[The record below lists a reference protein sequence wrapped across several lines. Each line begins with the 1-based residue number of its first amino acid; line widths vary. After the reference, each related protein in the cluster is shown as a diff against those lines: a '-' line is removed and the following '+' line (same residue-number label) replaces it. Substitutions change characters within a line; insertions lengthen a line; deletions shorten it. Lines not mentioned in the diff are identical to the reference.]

1 MSVLDSD
8 PLPEPVLVFENTKVR
23 CGEGAERDGAMTL
36 EEVMLGSI
44 QQTDKISSHH

>member
-1 MSVLDSD
+1 MPVLHGN

-36 EEVMLGSI
+36 EEAMLGSI
-44 QQTDKISSHH
+44 